1 MTLRVLVVDDH
12 PAILRHVS
20 SWVGATRVAEVV
32 ATSSVPGDVTAL
44 WDEVQPDVTLC
55 DVHMPDIDGLE
66 LCQQLRALHP
76 DARVLLFS
84 ARDDR
89 TTRDRAER
97 LLRDLG
103 LGDRL
108 THRPAALSGGVPPGA
123 DRRPEGLRRCAPDR

>member
-20 SWVGATRVAEVV
+20 SWVRATDVAEVV
-32 ATSSVPGDVTAL
+32 ATSSTPSEVAAL
-44 WDEVQPDVTLC
+44 WREVQPDVTLC
-55 DVHMPDIDGLE
+55 DVHMPDVDGLA

-89 TTRDRAER
+89 TTRDAAAQAGATGLVSKTASPAE
-97 LLRDLG
+97 LA
-103 LGDRL
+103 
-108 THRPAALSGGVPPGA
+108 AALLSSV
-123 DRRPEGLRRCAPDR
+123 E